1 VALQNTRASTFFF
14 AHPAFVGRHVSCG
27 LRQSIPSSMYAIC
40 AAEIDTAS
48 PDAEGQMNFPRSKRF
63 A

>member
-1 VALQNTRASTFFF
+1 MILVIVTFQNTRASTFFS
-14 AHPAFVGRHVSCG
+14 AYPALVGRHVSC
-27 LRQSIPSSMYAIC
+27 IC
-40 AAEIDTAS
+40 AVKIDTAS

>member
-1 VALQNTRASTFFF
+1 MRGLPHIF
-14 AHPAFVGRHVSCG
+14 AHPARVGRHVSCG

-40 AAEIDTAS
+40 AAEIDTAP
-48 PDAEGQMNFPRSKRF
+48 PDAEGQMNFPRSRRL

>member
-1 VALQNTRASTFFF
+1 
-14 AHPAFVGRHVSCG
+14 
-27 LRQSIPSSMYAIC
+27 MYAIC
-40 AAEIDTAS
+40 AAEIDTTS